1 MSDTSLAGSDIEVL
15 AHRRRLAAARETRQT
30 ERASLLQELIETE
43 QRAGELRGWIALR
56 EAKSEDFS
64 PEIRR
69 LMVWAKAALSGMES
83 FLSPAAITKMLET
96 RDLFPEFDDL
106 ADPLGEPPPR
116 RPLGR

>member
-1 MSDTSLAGSDIEVL
+1 MSDTNLARSDVEVL

-30 ERASLLQELIETE
+30 ERVSLLQELIETE
-43 QRAGELRGWIALR
+43 QRAGELREWIALR
-56 EAKSEDFS
+56 EAKGEEPS

-69 LMVWAKAALSGMES
+69 LIIWAKAALSGMES
-83 FLSPAAITKMLET
+83 FLSPAAITRLLGT
-96 RDLFPEFDDL
+96 RALFPEFDDL